1 MRGPFLGGGG
11 EVGDCSNGFPVPFH
25 TGVDMGIG
33 DTNSRCLVVPVVIFF
48 LFYTNFFWNKTGA
61 GNHVFSQLPASLN
74 VLASK

>member
-1 MRGPFLGGGG
+1 MVFLSLSTQVLIWG
-11 EVGDCSNGFPVPFH
+11 SAILIL
-25 TGVDMGIG
+25 GVWL
-33 DTNSRCLVVPVVIFF
+33 SKVVIFF